1 MEIAMIYRLAIVF
14 LAFLVSPTEGRDLL
28 GGVSQG
34 DLLRNWALS
43 RCIAKAF
50 GPGKV
55 KDDANISASAYLEEI
70 RARPEIDSLVTQAL
84 ARTAS
89 GSVKGNY
96 NTKKCIDLYSSK
108 ALRQLIEKYVQ

>member
-1 MEIAMIYRLAIVF
+1 MIYRLAIVF

-70 RARPEIDSLVTQAL
+70 RARPEVYEEIDSLVTQAL